1 MQTQYVRY
9 VDAFA
14 ISFWNA
20 ISLLCFLYTLG
31 LDHSIVES
39 TQLDHQ
45 KINSNGP
52 PFSMVN
58 WETIQILN
66 ITNVAVP
73 INIKSV
79 YKHIILFV

>member
-39 TQLDHQ
+39 TQLD
-45 KINSNGP
+45 P

-58 WETIQILN
+58 WENIQILN

-79 YKHIILFV
+79 YKHVILFV